1 LEYNCAVVIIKFFGL
16 YLLMNA
22 KPFTIG
28 VLTSGGDA
36 PGMNAAIRAV
46 VRTAKA
52 NDAHVIGIAN
62 GFEGL
67 LNGEFHSMGARDVGG
82 ILQRG
87 GTILQTRRSERF
99 KEPKGQR
106 EAIRKMNEG
115 GIDGLIVI
123 GGDGS
128 LRGAHVL
135 TTQGIKVVGI
145 PASIDNDIW
154 GSDMAIGVDTALNT
168 IMEAVDKLRDTAS
181 SHSRAFLIETMGR
194 NSGYL
199 AVMAAIVCGAEI
211 VLMPEVPSTVDEV
224 ALAVEDAYRRGKTH
238 AIIMVAEGANIRTT
252 DLARFLDEMDV
263 GFTTRVTILGHIQR
277 GGRPTAF
284 DRLLA
289 ARMGT
294 RAVEL
299 LLGGEGDVMVGL
311 KGMGVMPI
319 PLEEVIS
326 HSRPA
331 APTYYEMAKML
342 AR

>member
-1 LEYNCAVVIIKFFGL
+1 
-16 YLLMNA
+16 
-22 KPFTIG
+22 
-28 VLTSGGDA
+28 
-36 PGMNAAIRAV
+36 MNAAIRAV
-46 VRTAKA
+46 VRTAMA
-52 NDAHVIGIAN
+52 NNARVVGIAN

-67 LNGEFHSMGARDVGG
+67 VNGEFRAMGARDVSG

-87 GTILQTRRSERF
+87 GTILQTRRSEHF
-99 KEPKGQR
+99 KDPRGQR
-106 EAIRKMNEG
+106 EAIRHMNES

-128 LRGAHVL
+128 LRGAHAL
-135 TTQGIKVVGI
+135 TTQGIKAVGI

-211 VLMPEVPSTVDEV
+211 VLMPEVPSTVDEI
-224 ALAVEDAYRRGKTH
+224 ASAVEDAYRRGKTH
-238 AIIMVAEGANIRTT
+238 AIIMVAEGSNIHTT
-252 DLARFLDEMDV
+252 DLARIIDEMDV
-263 GFTTRVTILGHIQR
+263 GFKTRVTILGHIQR
-277 GGRPTAF
+277 GGSPTAY

-289 ARMGT
+289 ARMGSK
-294 RAVEL
+294 AVEL
-299 LLGGEGDVMVGL
+299 LLEGQTDVMVGL
-311 KGMGVMPI
+311 KEMGITPI
-319 PLEEVIS
+319 PLEEVTS
-326 HSRPA
+326 HSRTA
-331 APTYYEMAKML
+331 ASKYYEMAKML

>member
-1 LEYNCAVVIIKFFGL
+1 MTSIGN
-16 YLLMNA
+16 
-22 KPFTIG
+22 FTLG

-46 VRTAKA
+46 VRTALVNNAK
-52 NDAHVIGIAN
+52 VIGVAN

-67 LNGEFHSMGARDVGG
+67 VNGEFRSMGARDVGG

-99 KEPKGQR
+99 QEPRGQR
-106 EAIRKMNEG
+106 EAIRHMNEAG
-115 GIDGLIVI
+115 MDGLIVI

-128 LRGAHVL
+128 LRGGHAL

-154 GSDMAIGVDTALNT
+154 GTDMSIGADTALNT

-199 AVMAAIVCGAEI
+199 AVMAGIVCGAEI
-211 VLMPEVPSTVDEV
+211 VITPEVPSTVEEI
-224 ALAVEDAYRRGKTH
+224 AQSVEDAYRRGKTH
-238 AIIMVAEGANIRTT
+238 AIIIVAEGANIRTT
-252 DLARFLDEMDV
+252 DLARIIDEMDV
-263 GFTTRVTILGHIQR
+263 GFKTRVTILGHIQR

-284 DRLLA
+284 DRLIA
-289 ARMGT
+289 ASMGS
-294 RAVEL
+294 RAVEVL
-299 LLGGEGDVMVGL
+299 IGGQSDIMVGI
-311 KGMGVMPI
+311 KGMTAAIVS
-319 PLEEVIS
+319 LDEVS
-326 HSRPA
+326 THSRPV
-331 APTYYEMAKML
+331 PPDSYEMAKVL